1 MNFQKNEISKHSW
14 DEDHTF
20 NLDEKIVPDR
30 ESTSTPRKIKE
41 TIHSLKKP
49 NHFNK
54 ISYMLLSTSCL
65 KILNNKTKC
74 KFGTFAFPKLH
85 INNTSVTRPIK
96 GS

>member
-20 NLDEKIVPDR
+20 NLDEKNVPDR

-41 TIHSLKKP
+41 IMQSLKKP

-54 ISYMLLSTSCL
+54 ISNMLPSTSCL
-65 KILNNKTKC
+65 
-74 KFGTFAFPKLH
+74 
-85 INNTSVTRPIK
+85 
-96 GS
+96 